1 LSPPSNSNDAFW
13 RSLRSVVIRLVGR
26 GVILII
32 LSIIFIAALYW
43 LTPLFSGS
51 EIEKIPSVNKAM
63 YETAYEG
70 RLPSGVQ
77 RFLTAVPLTPFVTV
91 DLIAKGNGDGM
102 ESPPPSIV
110 AQKRLRYD
118 NIILYTGIA
127 AVVLLVTWTFTR
139 PRAFAPALT
148 ASGVSVSL
156 AIPEPD
162 SKTRVDRQK
171 PTVTAEEFLSEQ
183 VRTAAAI
190 ANALY
195 DRSTLLISGGIIM
208 AFVGVG
214 VFYVT
219 VPDTGGVSSLTEYLP
234 RVVRPTG
241 ILIFVE
247 AIAWFLLR
255 QYRVQI
261 EDYKGFY
268 RIYLRR
274 ANLLIALKTVSSAPK
289 DRAQMALAAA
299 FLQDDQ
305 SGRLRKHETTE
316 TLAALSASDP
326 NPVFDLFR
334 DLVAQVRP
342 SKRLNAKQDSRSE

>member
-1 LSPPSNSNDAFW
+1 MDSYD
-13 RSLRSVVIRLVGR
+13 
-26 GVILII
+26 
-32 LSIIFIAALYW
+32 
-43 LTPLFSGS
+43 
-51 EIEKIPSVNKAM
+51 
-63 YETAYEG
+63 G

-91 DLIAKGNGDGM
+91 DIIAKGNGEGLA
-102 ESPPPSIV
+102 SPPASMV

-127 AVVLLVTWTFTR
+127 AIVLLVTRTITR
-139 PRAFAPALT
+139 PLAFAPVAT
-148 ASGVSVSL
+148 ASVSGVSL
-156 AIPEPD
+156 TIEPEPD
-162 SKTRVDRQK
+162 SKTRVDRQE

-183 VRTAAAI
+183 VRTAAGI

-219 VPDTGGVSSLTEYLP
+219 IPDTKGVSSLTEYLP

-261 EDYKGFY
+261 EDYKTFY

-274 ANLLIALKTVSSAPK
+274 ANLLIALKTISSAPK
-289 DRAQMALAAA
+289 DRAQVALAAA

-305 SGRLRKHETTE
+305 SGHLRKNETTE